1 MEKFVLGKERNLLL
15 KILYHSIHRIEK
27 NKWRFMDT
35 VVNTFFNLF
44 QHEQDLLKD
53 FVDQFLSPF
62 KNLNEKENTI
72 LLKGCFLSIP
82 YLVNQEDELESLI
95 QIIFSS
101 GFSFHYLLNYSERF
115 KEFNKE
121 KKWEDYSSDEEEE
134 VGKGEKEDLKK
145 KSRILWNGTF
155 MGLVCLD
162 ILIYS
167 NLTLIQLPFT
177 RMHTCFVY
185 PNHTLNVYFNIQLSS
200 LLGNSTCLIC

>member
-145 KSRILWNGTF
+145 SQEFCGMELLWDWSVWIF
-155 MGLVCLD
+155 
-162 ILIYS
+162 
-167 NLTLIQLPFT
+167 
-177 RMHTCFVY
+177 
-185 PNHTLNVYFNIQLSS
+185 
-200 LLGNSTCLIC
+200 